1 MGTFTNFLSEIGLD
15 DLRQVGGKGAN
26 LGHLIEAGFPVP
38 PGFCV
43 LAHAYESFLSD
54 TGLEHH
60 IGEMIEA
67 MDFAD
72 LEAVENEAGRMRDLI
87 VSSPVPDPVQR
98 EVISAY
104 SGLLADAGEND
115 LVAVRSSVGTKN
127 LASTSFPG
135 QMDTYYNVR
144 GETELVEKV
153 KECWASVF
161 SYPAMVNRHVR
172 GLDFSDVFIAP
183 LVQLMIAADSAGV
196 IFTVNPLNNR
206 SDEMVVNSCFGLG
219 EGVVSGE
226 LDCDHFVVDR
236 ESLEILDKKIGEK
249 AFKIVLDSKKGRGSR
264 RATLSEEE
272 GGKPSLSPDQVSE
285 LVRAARRVEEQY
297 DSPQDIE
304 WAFRGGELFILQ
316 SRKITTGVVDV
327 EDKTPGEWVSEFDST
342 VDPDYP
348 EYTLAN
354 ISEVMPGVLTPLSI
368 TSGMGYLDYGFV
380 KTNEG
385 FGLMRGINPKGEYT
399 FLGVFYGRAHLNLT
413 VLKAITEKLPGATS
427 QEFERLTPDEEDI
440 QRDEKFHPTP
450 GALLTLIGA
459 VFGLLYKVITAP
471 RGARAARKDL
481 DKRIAEFKQY
491 DFEKMPYGE
500 FLEILRESQG
510 DSERVFPLHITASQ
524 LAVVYFDSLRK
535 ATLRWLD
542 DTEGILAS
550 RLVTGLHN
558 LESAMPSAHIWD
570 LSRIV
575 KESGELE
582 DIFRRN
588 EPELI
593 LEVLQANGSP
603 RAKEFLTSLDS
614 FLEKFGYR
622 SVFEAEMMLPNWS
635 DDPSYVFAM
644 IRNYLDTDADSS
656 PHKLARR
663 QESDRKKALA
673 DTLGRLS
680 GPRRLL
686 LRYLTRQAQKF
697 IGLREYMKAVLITGI
712 AEVKKETNILSR
724 RFTADGF
731 ISEPSDIF
739 FLTKDEVEVIME
751 GRVDEIQV
759 ESVVARRRREHERN
773 QTVVLPEYSHGRPRP
788 LSSKELE
795 LELEGEFEVLRGLA
809 VSPGKVTGKARVIT
823 DPRHNAMI
831 RPGEILVAP
840 VTDAAWTPLFVT
852 AGAIVVD
859 VGGPLS
865 HGSIVAREYGIPGV
879 LSVGLATRLIKTG
892 QVITVDGDHGRV
904 YLHPHENES

>member
-104 SGLLADAGEND
+104 SRLLADAGEND
-115 LVAVRSSVGTKN
+115 LVAVRSSVGTKD

-144 GETELVEKV
+144 GEAELVEKV

-172 GLDFSDVFIAP
+172 GLDFSNVFIAP

-196 IFTVNPLNNR
+196 VFTVNPLNNC
-206 SDEMVVNSCFGLG
+206 SEEMVVNSCFGLG

-236 ESLEILDKKIGEK
+236 DSGGILEKEIGEK
-249 AFKIVLDSKKGRGSR
+249 TFKIVLDSKKGRGSR

-272 GGKPSLSPDQVSE
+272 GGRPSLSTEEVSE
-285 LVRAARRVEEQY
+285 LVRAALRVEEQY

-316 SRKITTGVVDV
+316 SRRITTSVVDI
-327 EDKTPGEWVSEFDST
+327 EDETPGEWVSEFDST

-385 FGLMRGINPKGEYT
+385 FGLMRGVNPKSEYT